1 MNSLRLTL
9 VALVLILPLS
19 VHAQEDGGVSL
30 TISFRDGISRF
41 HVGEVIPIELS
52 FRALVPDAYD
62 INTRNYDRSG
72 RLNIEQFHVTP
83 PGRDPLK
90 NYYSFGGF
98 LGGGLGSQE
107 TLSSQPYVM
116 HDDLNEWVA
125 LDKPGHYSLYVT
137 SGRVARRGAQK
148 DEPVQLQSNIV
159 EFDIV
164 AADPAWQQETLRS
177 AVSILGT
184 ESSTPQEKGAALRT
198 LRFLDTPESV
208 EELVHLLGTRSDNSD
223 WNEIG
228 GLAGSRYQSLVVRE
242 LKQQM
247 SNPDIGLTGSYLYIL
262 TKLKFQLDHKPFPPY
277 PAKDAQAQK
286 AWEEQSK
293 TQDQK
298 FAELQDALYE
308 RAAGL
313 VPNKAG
319 RARAETILA
328 LLQRPSQQPGDIKPL
343 AEIPPE
349 EIASAF
355 LSLSEDQQ
363 WNLLMSFWER
373 LAVPAMFAPLEQ
385 VATQPDMKQQMLRDL
400 ALRRLYELDPNEA
413 RPIFLEEI
421 MHPHLDNG
429 MFTVKGETL
438 GLLPDKALPQFDQI
452 LSARLGQ
459 KDSRTMGLDA
469 QLVAR
474 YSTKAILPQVKAIY
488 ERGPG
493 QWDCVTEDGFVLYFL
508 RVDPD
513 YGVKRLA
520 VAPSACMTNSLPAVI
535 QMKRWSEVEPGII
548 ARLNGP
554 DLNRAR
560 QAAEA
565 LAKYG
570 DAQAEKALWER
581 LRRFHTQWAKRENEL
596 VADRPGMARDANE
609 AMGFQF
615 GLVEA
620 IGRAQAWLVTDEQIT
635 ELENLTLGQE
645 RDNVKRWHWSSP
657 VELNVNFFGE
667 KLQATVAQYSEAD
680 LASLQAKL
688 GQYPAGTKFW
698 LNIFGPPDR
707 VASVLAA
714 IDNMAAEYGFEIN
727 SPSAANP

>member
-1 MNSLRLTL
+1 MKFLRLALATL
-9 VALVLILPLS
+9 VLVVPLS
-19 VHAQEDGGVSL
+19 LHAQQDGVSF
-30 TISFRDGISRF
+30 TISFSDGISRF

-62 INTRNYDRSG
+62 METRNYDRSG

-83 PGRDPLK
+83 PGRDPLR
-90 NYYSFGGF
+90 NYYSTGAFF
-98 LGGGLGSQE
+98 GGGLGGQRALTSEPQ
-107 TLSSQPYVM
+107 VM
-116 HDDLNEWVA
+116 DEDLNEWVA
-125 LDKPGHYSLYVT
+125 LDKPGHYSVYVT

-148 DEPVQLQSNIV
+148 DEPVQLQSNAL

-164 AADPAWQQETLRS
+164 AADPAWQQETLS
-177 AVSILGT
+177 SVVTTLGMG
-184 ESSTPQEKGAALRT
+184 SSTREEKSAALRV

-208 EELVHLLGTRSDNSD
+208 RELVQLLGSDNSDNSD

-228 GLAGSRYQSLVVRE
+228 GLAGSHYQSLVVRE
-242 LKQQM
+242 LEQQM
-247 SNPDIGLTGSYLYIL
+247 NNPDIGLTGSYLYIL
-262 TKLKFQLDHKPFPPY
+262 TKLKVQLDEPPLPPY
-277 PAKDAQAQK
+277 PEKDAQAQK
-286 AWEEQSK
+286 AWEEQRDAQGK
-293 TQDQK
+293 EFT
-298 FAELQDALYE
+298 ELQAALYE
-308 RAAGL
+308 KAAGL
-313 VPNKAG
+313 VPSKG
-319 RARAETILA
+319 VRARAETLVA
-328 LLQRPSQQPGDIKPL
+328 LLQRPSQQPDDIKPL
-343 AEIPPE
+343 TEIPPE
-349 EIASAF
+349 EVASAF

-363 WNLLMSFWER
+363 WSLLMSFWER
-373 LAVPAMFAPLEQ
+373 LAVPAMVAPLEQ

-400 ALRRLYELDPNEA
+400 ALRCLYELDPNEA
-413 RPIFLEEI
+413 RPIFLQEI
-421 MHPHLDNG
+421 MHPHVDNG

-438 GLLPDKALPQFDQI
+438 GLLTDKTLPQFDQM

-474 YSTKAILPQVKAIY
+474 YSTKTILPQVKATY
-488 ERGPG
+488 EKGLG

-535 QMKRWSEVEPGII
+535 QMKRWREVEPGII

-581 LRRFHTQWAKRENEL
+581 LRRFHAQWAVRGNEL
-596 VADRPGMARDANE
+596 AADRPGMARDANE

-645 RDNVKRWHWSSP
+645 RDNVKQWHWSSP
-657 VELNVNFFGE
+657 VELNVNFFGD
-667 KLQATVAQYSEAD
+667 QIQGTVAQYSEAD

-688 GQYPAGTKFW
+688 GQYPVGTKFW

-714 IDNMAAEYGFEIN
+714 IDDMAAEYGFEID
-727 SPSAANP
+727 SPPAANP

>member
-1 MNSLRLTL
+1 MKSLRLAL
-9 VALVLILPLS
+9 VAWMLFLPLS
-19 VHAQEDGGVSL
+19 VHAQQDGGVSL
-30 TISFRDGISRF
+30 TIRFRDGMSSF

-62 INTRNYDRSG
+62 METRNYDRSG

-83 PGRDPLK
+83 PGRDPLQ
-90 NYYSFGGF
+90 NFYSTGAF
-98 LGGGLGSQE
+98 LGGGLGGQQSLTSEPQ
-107 TLSSQPYVM
+107 VM
-116 HDDLNEWVA
+116 REDLNEWVA
-125 LDKPGHYSLYVT
+125 LEKPGHYSVYVT
-137 SGRVARRGAQK
+137 SGRVSRRGAQK
-148 DEPVQLQSNIV
+148 DEPVQLQSNV
-159 EFDIV
+159 LEFDIV
-164 AADPAWQQETLRS
+164 AADPAWQQQTLSS
-177 AVSILGT
+177 AVTTLSV
-184 ESSTPQEKGAALRT
+184 ESSTPEEKSAALRA

-208 EELVHLLGTRSDNSD
+208 RELVQVLGSDNSD

-242 LKQQM
+242 LEQQM
-247 SNPDIGLTGSYLYIL
+247 NNPDIGLTGNYLYIL
-262 TKLKFQLDHKPFPPY
+262 TKLKFQLDHKPLPPY
-277 PAKDAQAQK
+277 PARDAEGQK
-286 AWEEQSK
+286 AWEEQGK
-293 TQDQK
+293 TQGK
-298 FAELQDALYE
+298 EFAELQDALYE
-308 RAAGL
+308 KAAGL
-313 VPNKAG
+313 VPSKG
-319 RARAETILA
+319 VRARAETILT
-328 LLQRPSQQPGDIKPL
+328 LLQRPSQPPDDIKPL

-355 LSLSEDQQ
+355 LSLSEDKQ
-363 WNLLMSFWER
+363 WGLLTFSRDHLEI
-373 LAVPAMFAPLEQ
+373 PAMVAPLEQ
-385 VATQPDMKQQMLRDL
+385 VATQPDLKQQMLRDL
-400 ALRRLYELDPNEA
+400 ALRCLYELDANEA
-413 RPIFLEEI
+413 RPIFLQEI
-421 MHPHLDNG
+421 MDPHVDNG

-438 GLLPDKALPQFDQI
+438 GLLPDKALPQFDQM

-474 YSTKAILPQVKAIY
+474 YSTKRILPQVKATY
-488 ERGPG
+488 ERGLG

-513 YGVKRLA
+513 YGIKRLA
-520 VAPSACMTNSLPAVI
+520 VAPSACMTNSLPAVV
-535 QMKRWSEVEPGII
+535 QMKRWREVEPGII
-548 ARLNGP
+548 ARLNAP
-554 DLNRAR
+554 DLWRAR

-581 LRRFHTQWAKRENEL
+581 LRRFHAQWAKRENEL
-596 VADRPGMARDANE
+596 ATDRLGMARDANE

-645 RDNVKRWHWSSP
+645 RDNVKQWHWSSP
-657 VELNVNFFGE
+657 VELNVNFFGD
-667 KLQATVAQYSEAD
+667 QVQGTVAQYSEAD

-688 GQYPAGTKFW
+688 GQYPAGTRFW

-707 VASVLAA
+707 VAPVLAA
-714 IDNMAAEYGFEIN
+714 IGDVAAEHGFEID
-727 SPSAANP
+727 SAPAANP